1 MIFQDKDFE
10 THLSLQLYLAE
21 VIKSLVRTER
31 NQQVMCDKN
40 FVSHLLEVGSAPL
53 QNESHPLH
61 GHLQYMLERLAAQA
75 LESIDL
81 RTFLRLY
88 HSLNSF

>member
-1 MIFQDKDFE
+1 M
-10 THLSLQLYLAE
+10 
-21 VIKSLVRTER
+21 IKSLVRTER

-61 GHLQYMLERLAAQA
+61 SHLQYMLERLAAQA

-88 HSLNSF
+88 HTLQTVFKTKGQVPGLEIRCVACH

>member
-1 MIFQDKDFE
+1 M
-10 THLSLQLYLAE
+10 
-21 VIKSLVRTER
+21 IKSLVRTER

-40 FVSHLLEVGSAPL
+40 FVSNLLEVGFAPL

-88 HSLNSF
+88 HTQNKVFETKRQVVGLETRYVAYH